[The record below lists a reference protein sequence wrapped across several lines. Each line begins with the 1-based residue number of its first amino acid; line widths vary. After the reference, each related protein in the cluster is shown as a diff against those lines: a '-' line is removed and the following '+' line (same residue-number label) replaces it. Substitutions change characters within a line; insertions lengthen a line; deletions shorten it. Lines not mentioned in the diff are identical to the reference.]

1 MSPVNFNH
9 LPKNSKN
16 KFVMKKLIKII
27 AVGAFLCLGTVK
39 VVAQIDPHFSQYYAH
54 PLWLNPALTGVT
66 DGEYRVSLNAK
77 QQWGSI
83 SNSFLTGGAS
93 FDMAPVKN
101 LAFGAMVLN
110 QNAGD
115 VSYNHLSALV
125 SGAYRIHFGK
135 AGLNMINF
143 GLQAGILNKSFDP
156 SKITLGAQFNPVTGY
171 DPNFGINESFASS
184 NTLVPDVNAGIMYFD
199 GNPGQRVN
207 VFGGAMAGHLTR
219 PVDKFLGS
227 SVRMPIRFAAH
238 GGARIKVSEV
248 LDITPNGLYMKQG
261 NAREIAAGAYAQF
274 MLNQESDLL
283 FGSNYRVDDSAI
295 AFFGLHLKNM
305 VFGVSYDF
313 NTSSLNRATRS
324 QGGLE
329 LSVSFTSRKGLS
341 GPNFFC
347 PRL

>member
-1 MSPVNFNH
+1 
-9 LPKNSKN
+9 
-16 KFVMKKLIKII
+16 MKKRLIKIL
-27 AVGAFLCLGTVK
+27 AVAAVLAMGTERLT
-39 VVAQIDPHFSQYYAH
+39 AQIDPHFSQYYAH

-77 QQWGSI
+77 QQWGAI

-115 VSYNHLSALV
+115 VSYNHLNALV

-135 AGLNMINF
+135 TGLNMINF

-156 SKITLGAQFNPVTGY
+156 SKITLGSQYNPVTGY
-171 DPNFGINESFASS
+171 DPGFGINESFASS
-184 NTLVPDVNAGIMYFD
+184 NTLVPDVNFGVMYFD
-199 GNPGQRVN
+199 GNPDQSVN
-207 VFGGAMAGHLTR
+207 VFGGVMAAHLTR
-219 PVDKFLGS
+219 PIDKFLGN
-227 SVRMPIRFAAH
+227 SVRMPIRYAAH
-238 GGARIKVSEV
+238 GGARLRASES
-248 LDITPNGLYMKQG
+248 LDITPNAIFMRQG
-261 NAREIAAGAYAQF
+261 NAQEISGGAYAQL
-274 MLNQESDLL
+274 MLNAETDLM
-283 FGSNYRVDDSAI
+283 FGANYRIDDAAI
-295 AFFGLHLKNM
+295 AFFGMHIKNM
-305 VFGVSYDF
+305 TFGVSYDL
-313 NTSSLNRATRS
+313 NTSSLNRATHS

-329 LSVSFTSRKGLS
+329 LSVSFTSKKGII

>member
-1 MSPVNFNH
+1 M
-9 LPKNSKN
+9 KN
-16 KFVMKKLIKII
+16 LIKILI
-27 AVGAFLCLGTVK
+27 VGAFLSVGTERS
-39 VVAQIDPHFSQYYAH
+39 VAQIDPHFSQYYAH

-66 DGEYRVSLNAK
+66 DGEYRVSVNAK

-101 LAFGAMVLN
+101 LAFGVMVLN

-115 VSYNHLSALV
+115 ISYNNLNALV
-125 SGAYRIHFGK
+125 SGAYRIHFGET
-135 AGLNMINF
+135 GQNMVNF

-156 SKITLGAQFNPVTGY
+156 SKITLGSQFNPVTGY

-199 GNPGQRVN
+199 GNPDQRVN
-207 VFGGAMAGHLTR
+207 VFAGAMAAHLTR
-219 PVDKFLGS
+219 PVDKFLGAD
-227 SVRMPIRFAAH
+227 VRMPIRYAVH
-238 GGARIKVSEV
+238 GGARVKISEI
-248 LDITPNGLYMKQG
+248 LDLTPNAIYMRQG
-261 NAREIAAGAYAQF
+261 NAKETSLGAYAKVAV
-274 MLNQESDLL
+274 NPEADLM
-283 FGSNYRVDDSAI
+283 FGGNYRLEDAAI
-295 AFFGLHLKNM
+295 AFFGLNIKNM

-313 NTSSLNRATRS
+313 NTSTLNRATRS

-329 LSVSFTSRKGLS
+329 LSISFTKRKGVI

>member
-1 MSPVNFNH
+1 
-9 LPKNSKN
+9 
-16 KFVMKKLIKII
+16 MKKLIRTI
-27 AVGAFLCLGTVK
+27 AIGAFLTLGALKGT
-39 VVAQIDPHFSQYYAH
+39 AQIDPHFSQYYAN

-115 VSYNHLSALV
+115 ISYNNLSALV
-125 SGAYRIHFGK
+125 SGAYRIHFGR
-135 AGLNMINF
+135 AGLNMVNF
-143 GLQAGILNKSFDP
+143 GLQAGILNKSFNP
-156 SKITLGAQFNPVTGY
+156 SKITLGSQYNPVTGY
-171 DPNFGINESFASS
+171 DPGLGISESFASS
-184 NTLVPDVNAGIMYFD
+184 NTLVPDVNAGVMYFD
-199 GNPGQRVN
+199 GNPDQQVN
-207 VFGGAMAGHLTR
+207 AFGGVTAAHLTR
-219 PVDKFLGS
+219 PVDKFLGN
-227 SVRMPIRFAAH
+227 SVRMPIRYAAH
-238 GGARIKVSEV
+238 GGARIKISEV
-248 LDITPNGLYMKQG
+248 FDITPNGLYMKQG
-261 NAREIAAGAYAQF
+261 NAREISAGAYAQY
-274 MLNQESDLL
+274 MLNEESDLL

-305 VFGVSYDF
+305 VFGLSYDF
-313 NTSSLNRATRS
+313 NTSSLNRVTGS
-324 QGGLE
+324 KGGLE
-329 LSVSFTSRKGLS
+329 LSVSFTGRKGIF

>member
-1 MSPVNFNH
+1 
-9 LPKNSKN
+9 
-16 KFVMKKLIKII
+16 MKKLVKIL
-27 AVGAFLCLGTVK
+27 AAGMFLCLGTVQ
-39 VVAQIDPHFSQYYAH
+39 VQAQIDPHFSQYYAH

-77 QQWGSI
+77 QQWGSV

-115 VSYNHLSALV
+115 ISYNHLSAMV
-125 SGAYRIHFGK
+125 SGAYRIHFGA
-135 AGLNMINF
+135 AGLNMVNF
-143 GLQAGILNKSFDP
+143 GLQAGVLNKSFDP
-156 SKITLGAQFNPVTGY
+156 SKVTLGSQFNPVTGY

-184 NTLVPDVNAGIMYFD
+184 NTLVPDVNAGIMFFD
-199 GNPGQRVN
+199 GNPDQRFN
-207 VFGGAMAGHLTR
+207 AFGGFMAGHLTR
-219 PVDKFLGS
+219 PVDKFLGN
-227 SVRMPIRFAAH
+227 SVRMPIRYAAH
-238 GGARIKVSEV
+238 GGTRIRFSDAI
-248 LDITPNGLYMKQG
+248 DITPNGLYMKQG
-261 NAREIAAGAYAQF
+261 NAREIAVGAYAQL
-274 MLNQESDLL
+274 MLNQESDLM
-283 FGSNYRVDDSAI
+283 FGTNYRIDDAAI

-305 VFGVSYDF
+305 VFGLSYDF

-329 LSVSFTSRKGLS
+329 LSVSFTGRKGII